1 MNYSKRLDAYKKII
15 EKNKDFQAVLVTDSS
30 NIRYLCGFSGS
41 CGYLLVTRK
50 EAYFFTDFRYQEQ
63 SAREIGNA
71 AKIEVFN
78 NNSIETICKRVKS
91 CKVKT
96 LGVEKS
102 MTLDL
107 FLNFK
112 EAFSGE
118 IRPVNDHIR
127 VLRQKKDADEL
138 KSLKKAFAIADKA
151 FAELM
156 KEMKPGLTEVE
167 VAAKLEYFMK
177 SGGSEAPSFS
187 TIIASGPNSSCPH
200 AQPSSR
206 KIKKGDMVKI
216 DFGAVYNGYHSDMT
230 RTVFMGPV
238 SEKFKKIYSVVLK
251 AQKDAVKA
259 IKIGVRCNEIDKVAR
274 QVIADA
280 GYGENFGHGLGHSLG
295 LDVHESPSLA
305 PKCDSK
311 IEAGMAFTVEPGIYL
326 PGWGGIRIEDVFLV
340 EENKLVK
347 LTKTPNSLLEI
358 KV

>member
-1 MNYSKRLDAYKKII
+1 
-15 EKNKDFQAVLVTDSS
+15 
-30 NIRYLCGFSGS
+30 
-41 CGYLLVTRK
+41 
-50 EAYFFTDFRYQEQ
+50 
-63 SAREIGNA
+63 
-71 AKIEVFN
+71 
-78 NNSIETICKRVKS
+78 
-91 CKVKT
+91 
-96 LGVEKS
+96 
-102 MTLDL
+102 
-107 FLNFK
+107 
-112 EAFSGE
+112 
-118 IRPVNDHIR
+118 
-127 VLRQKKDADEL
+127 
-138 KSLKKAFAIADKA
+138 
-151 FAELM
+151 
-156 KEMKPGLTEVE
+156 
-167 VAAKLEYFMK
+167 
-177 SGGSEAPSFS
+177 
-187 TIIASGPNSSCPH
+187 
-200 AQPSSR
+200 
-206 KIKKGDMVKI
+206 MVKI